1 MTYRL
6 RNIVLAVALAALAA
20 LLTSFYVANYKKTV
34 RSDEA
39 NVTVYVAAKQI
50 PVGTTGA
57 QAVEQGM
64 LQTADIVR
72 RSVVPG
78 AISTPR
84 QIRDLVA
91 TETVYEGEQVSV
103 RRFRPVQAAGV
114 RAELKGNLRA
124 VQVNGNANQLL
135 AGTLKKGDR
144 VDLVGTFKVR
154 FKDDNRDHPVTRTV
168 LRDVEVLKPAAGG
181 AIGATKLGASRPDG
195 ELSVQLAVTDAQ
207 SQKLEFTRNVGEWSL
222 ALRPVTNP
230 ADSPETV
237 ETTDTVVCDGL
248 NRRKYAFF
256 CFGRDE

>member
-39 NVTVYVAAKQI
+39 DVTVYVAAKKI

-57 QAVEQGM
+57 QAAEGM
-64 LQTADIVR
+64 LKPMEVTR
-72 RSVVPG
+72 RTVVPG
-78 AISTPR
+78 AISNPR
-84 QIRDLVA
+84 EIRDLVA

-144 VDLVGTFKVR
+144 VDLLGTFKVR
-154 FKDDNRDHPVTRTV
+154 FQGDQRDHPVTRVV
-168 LRDVEVLKPAAGG
+168 LRDLEVLKAPGGGSAG
-181 AIGATKLGASRPDG
+181 ARLGESRRDG

-207 SQKLEFTRNVGEWSL
+207 AQKLEFTRNVGDWSL
-222 ALRPVTNP
+222 ALRPVTDP

-237 ETTDTVVCDGL
+237 ETIDRVVCDGL

-256 CFGRDE
+256 CFGRNQ